1 MSKAKDYLNQIG
13 LLNAKIENML
23 RARSDLMAMATR
35 VTPQMQTV
43 AVSSWGG
50 IDKIGDAVAKIVD
63 LDRRIDREIDAL
75 VALKGAAIAR
85 LNRLTSKNHYNILFK
100 RYVLGLT
107 FERIAEEMGYT
118 YRGIC
123 YLHGRALLDFEKMME
138 ENEK

>member
-23 RARSDLMAMATR
+23 RARSDLMTMATR
-35 VTPQMQTV
+35 VTPQLQT
-43 AVSSWGG
+43 APASSGG
-50 IDKIGDAVAKIVD
+50 GKDKIGEAVAKIVD
-63 LDRRIDREIDAL
+63 LERRIDREIDAL

-85 LNRLTSKNHYNILFK
+85 LNRLTNKNHYNILFK

-107 FERIAEEMGYT
+107 FEKIAEEMGYT

-123 YLHGRALLDFEKMME
+123 YLHGRALQDFEKMMDA
-138 ENEK
+138 

>member
-35 VTPQMQTV
+35 VTPQLQT
-43 AVSSWGG
+43 APASSGG
-50 IDKIGDAVAKIVD
+50 GKDKIGEAVAKIVD
-63 LDRRIDREIDAL
+63 LERRIDREIDAL

-123 YLHGRALLDFEKMME
+123 YLHGRALTAFEKIMHDGE
-138 ENEK
+138 G